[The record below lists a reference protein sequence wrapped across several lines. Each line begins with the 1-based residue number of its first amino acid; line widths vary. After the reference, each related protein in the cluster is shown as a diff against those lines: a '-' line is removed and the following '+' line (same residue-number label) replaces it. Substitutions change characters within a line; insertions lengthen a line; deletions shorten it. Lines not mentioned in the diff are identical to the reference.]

1 MAVQGESGV
10 CIAASVVKAGRGHE
24 VVILRQQ
31 KEEDVHF
38 SAGIQS

>member
-10 CIAASVVKAGRGHE
+10 CIAASVVEAGRGPA